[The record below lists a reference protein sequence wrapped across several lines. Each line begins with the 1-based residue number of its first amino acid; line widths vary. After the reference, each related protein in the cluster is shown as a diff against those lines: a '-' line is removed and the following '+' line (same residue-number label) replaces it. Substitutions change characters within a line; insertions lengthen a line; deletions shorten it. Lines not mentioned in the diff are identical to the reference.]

1 MTEVKVTITEITDT
15 GGYLRFASAEFTDRY
30 GEKHVFS
37 DKLPIFARDDTDM
50 TVPRKGII
58 RCAVVGER
66 DGFCVIDTE
75 FPDDV
80 EDSDGRYRFEVDERL
95 VVR

>member
-1 MTEVKVTITEITDT
+1 MAEVKVTITEITDT
-15 GGYLRFASAEFTDRY
+15 GGYPRFASAEFTDRY

-37 DKLPIFARDDTDM
+37 DKLPIFARDDTDS
-50 TVPRKGII
+50 II
-58 RCAVVGER
+58 RCAAVGEMG
-66 DGFCVIDTE
+66 GFCVIDTE

-80 EDSDGRYRFEVDERL
+80 EDSEGRYRFEVDERL

>member
-1 MTEVKVTITEITDT
+1 MAEVKVTITKITDT
-15 GGYLRFASAEFTDRY
+15 GGCPCFAEAEFTDRY
-30 GEKHVFS
+30 GEKHVFR

-50 TVPRKGII
+50 TVPREGII
-58 RCAVVGER
+58 RCTVIAET

-80 EDSDGRYRFEVDERL
+80 EDSEGRYRFETDERL

>member
-1 MTEVKVTITEITDT
+1 MAEVKVTITKITDT
-15 GGYLRFASAEFTDRY
+15 GGCPCFALAEFTDRY

-37 DKLPIFARDDTDM
+37 DKLPILARDDTDM
-50 TVPRKGII
+50 TVPI
-58 RCAVVGER
+58 AEM

-80 EDSDGRYRFEVDERL
+80 EDSEGRYRFETDERL

>member
-1 MTEVKVTITEITDT
+1 MAEVKVTITKITDT
-15 GGYLRFASAEFTDRY
+15 GGCPCFAEAEFTDRY

-50 TVPRKGII
+50 TVSI
-58 RCAVVGER
+58 AEM

-80 EDSDGRYRFEVDERL
+80 EDSEGRYRFETDERL